1 MNQFSPGLRSFSS
14 LRDFYFFHNY
24 DFGPLGSPR
33 VSEIIIWREE
43 KEKERH
49 RESGRREIITEI
61 IEKNHNNEICT
72 FPQRTLIIPRVR
84 EKQPEKKYAETMG
97 NIHSPEPGKIRN
109 AYANVQ

>member
-1 MNQFSPGLRSFSS
+1 MI
-14 LRDFYFFHNY
+14 FFHNY

-43 KEKERH
+43 KRER
-49 RESGRREIITEI
+49 GRREIITEI

-72 FPQRTLIIPRVR
+72 FPQRTLIIHRVR
-84 EKQPEKKYAETMG
+84 EKQPEKKNAETMG
-97 NIHSPEPGKIRN
+97 NIHSPELGKIRN

>member
-1 MNQFSPGLRSFSS
+1 MAR
-14 LRDFYFFHNY
+14 R
-24 DFGPLGSPR
+24 
-33 VSEIIIWREE
+33 

-61 IEKNHNNEICT
+61 IENHNNEICT
-72 FPQRTLIIPRVR
+72 FPQRTLIIPRAR

-97 NIHSPEPGKIRN
+97 NIHSPELGKIRN